1 VSPSLLASVVPPS
14 PCAVEPAA
22 SDELVAAWQL
32 RLPGVGGAER
42 ACLLAT
48 LAWHL
53 RQRDPAQARECAGE
67 ARAIAAV
74 CAPRTALSLEGR
86 LGLVDGEH
94 ALLEAD
100 FDGARRHATAAID
113 LFARADDAAGTSDAY
128 ALLALLETDL
138 GRHPERDAALERG
151 LAAAK
156 AAADMLRVALVEAV
170 IAYNETIAKNGRP
183 EPHSAAALDA
193 QLATGIPVLVVAAN
207 DLRAAAAFRR
217 GDYGPAIPW
226 LRDQLA
232 AARACGLVRKQ
243 VTTAANLS
251 MAFFMLND
259 FATSLDWA
267 QLSLDLARR
276 AGWPA
281 LVGPALLQMAN
292 VLDKLGQGVT
302 AQAMLDES
310 LAVLA
315 CLGGSHLRLSALVFK
330 SRLALQRDDAA
341 TALRACD
348 ELESLSQGHYREW
361 FLFDVRFGRAR
372 ALTLLERASEA
383 EQCALEALA
392 TAEAAEE
399 PHAQIDALGLLAS
412 LHERF
417 ALAPPAP
424 LKAHSAPLH
433 YLSRA
438 LDVAT
443 AIPDFRVPDPLYS
456 RLAEQHAQVGDP
468 ASAYARALDAAA
480 AREATHGREV
490 RDRATA
496 AQMRHEA
503 ERARAELEH
512 HRRVADIEMQRSRS
526 LESALAELRAAQDEL
541 LRRNEIQARMNTER
555 EETLAFLAHDLRAPL
570 AALIPALQ
578 DGVPRRAAGGA
589 STGDDRPLPRHRAAH
604 APAAVGPA
612 GARSRVAGG
621 CRVRDL
627 RTASARRRPRAR
639 AGPRLRPRGVGPS
652 RIAHARALQP
662 RRQRAHPFA
671 PRRARRRVDG
681 VERTRGRGR
690 RRGRRAGH
698 AGRGATGAAARRGR
712 ALRLRRGAPG
722 PGDRR
727 GGGQGA
733 RRPPRGRRRA
743 ARHARH
749 LLAAARRRVT
759 WADRPRR
766 AGG

>member
-1 VSPSLLASVVPPS
+1 VSIRPPASPLLPS

-53 RQRDPAQARECAGE
+53 RQRDPVQARECAAE
-67 ARAIAAV
+67 AHAIAAV
-74 CAPRTALSLEGR
+74 CAPRTGLSLEGR
-86 LGLVDGEH
+86 LALVHGEH
-94 ALLEAD
+94 ALLDAD
-100 FDGARRHATAAID
+100 FDGARRHAQAAIA
-113 LFARADDAAGTSDAY
+113 LFARAGDDAGSSDAH
-128 ALLALLETDL
+128 ALVALLETDL
-138 GRHPERDAALERG
+138 GRHPERDAALDRARVAA
-151 LAAAK
+151 LAAG
-156 AAADMLRVALVEAV
+156 DVLRIALVEAV
-170 IAYNETIAKNGRP
+170 IAYNATIAKNGRP
-183 EPHSAAALDA
+183 EPQSAAALDA

-259 FATSLDWA
+259 FATALDWV

-315 CLGGSHLRLSALVFK
+315 GLGGSHLRLSALVFK
-330 SRLALQRDDAA
+330 SRLALQRGDAA

-348 ELESLSQGHYREW
+348 ELEAVSQGHYREW

-372 ALTLLERASEA
+372 ALTLLERAAEA

-399 PHAQIDALGLLAS
+399 PHAQVNALELLAS

-417 ALAPPAP
+417 PLAPPAP
-424 LKAHSAPLH
+424 LNAPSAPLH

-443 AIPDFRVPDPLYS
+443 AIPDFRVPDPLYA
-456 RLAEQHAQVGDP
+456 RLAQQHARVGDH

-526 LESALAELRAAQDEL
+526 LEAALTELRAAQDEL

-578 DGVPRRAAGGA
+578 DVVP
-589 STGDDRPLPRHRAAH
+589 GDA
-604 APAAVGPA
+604 
-612 GARSRVAGG
+612 
-621 CRVRDL
+621 
-627 RTASARRRPRAR
+627 
-639 AGPRLRPRGVGPS
+639 
-652 RIAHARALQP
+652 
-662 RRQRAHPFA
+662 
-671 PRRARRRVDG
+671 
-681 VERTRGRGR
+681 
-690 RRGRRAGH
+690 GRRAERL
-698 AGRGATGAAARRGR
+698 AGR
-712 ALRLRRGAPG
+712 ALAMTDRFLAIARLTQLPPADRQALDLASLVDAACETFERRALDEDRALEQDLVFGLAVAGHRESLMRAFCNLVDNALTHSRPGGRVDVSMASNGREAAVVVADDG
-722 PGDRR
+722 PGMPDAARQVLLR
-727 GGGQGA
+727 AGTGRSVFAGGRLGLAIVAEVAKVHGA
-733 RRPPRGRRRA
+733 RIEVDAGPQGT
-743 ARHARH
+743 
-749 LLAAARRRVT
+749 RVAF
-759 WADRPRR
+759 WLPL